1 MASEIRE
8 RVANAIQRAAEAVQS
23 VVGGRLKQ
31 MSEPLAPVLNDLRAR
46 YQKLEPREKILVRIA
61 GVLLGVFLVYNLGYQ
76 PIQGLRQ
83 SLEARIGAR
92 QKELVEVRRLSE
104 TYSQLK
110 LDLATAEKRTV
121 PPGKDFS
128 LFSVVEGTFSKSVGR
143 EKIGSI
149 TPADKRISN
158 ELMEYAVN
166 VKLNDVSLAQL
177 VDTLY
182 EVKALTVPVVVSNLN
197 IKKRI
202 QNPHSFDVDLLC
214 SALGKSG

>member
-1 MASEIRE
+1 M
-8 RVANAIQRAAEAVQS
+8 
-23 VVGGRLKQ
+23 
-31 MSEPLAPVLNDLRAR
+31 
-46 YQKLEPREKILVRIA
+46 
-61 GVLLGVFLVYNLGYQ
+61 
-76 PIQGLRQ
+76 
-83 SLEARIGAR
+83 
-92 QKELVEVRRLSE
+92 
-104 TYSQLK
+104 
-110 LDLATAEKRTV
+110 
-121 PPGKDFS
+121 
-128 LFSVVEGTFSKSVGR
+128 VEGTFSKSVGR